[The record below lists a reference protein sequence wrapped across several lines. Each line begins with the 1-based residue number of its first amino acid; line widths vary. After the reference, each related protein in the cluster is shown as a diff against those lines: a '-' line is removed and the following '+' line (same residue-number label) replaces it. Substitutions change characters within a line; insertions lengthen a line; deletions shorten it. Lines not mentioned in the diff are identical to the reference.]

1 MSIKI
6 REAEGEMPFWVEE
19 AIRDEGLQQETEP
32 GAPISQGETEE
43 GRKKKTSQ
51 CEEGNSSTRKGE
63 TTKKKRE
70 AKKVCFQLNEP
81 NGTPE
86 PAPLNGVGTIQETPN
101 MNGNCYKYEILRE
114 SYMALKHSY
123 IHLRKR
129 YEMAEKS
136 MERAATARRQ
146 KGQEELESE
155 KEGGKTKKRR
165 KVEKEGG
172 EEEKEGENENW
183 MMVFMKV

>member
-63 TTKKKRE
+63 TTKKKRKQKRF
-70 AKKVCFQLNEP
+70 ASNSTSQMAHRNLR
-81 NGTPE
+81 
-86 PAPLNGVGTIQETPN
+86 PLT
-101 MNGNCYKYEILRE
+101 
-114 SYMALKHSY
+114 AL
-123 IHLRKR
+123 
-129 YEMAEKS
+129 
-136 MERAATARRQ
+136 
-146 KGQEELESE
+146 ELY
-155 KEGGKTKKRR
+155 KKRLT
-165 KVEKEGG
+165 
-172 EEEKEGENENW
+172 
-183 MMVFMKV
+183 